1 MSNIYIYKYIY
12 IYICI
17 YIVLCYMSIS
27 IFIYLSTF
35 LLLDFTEVI
44 CLKNAAMICYMLT
57 SLLFLCNKEIS
68 KNPKKS

>member
-1 MSNIYIYKYIY
+1 
-12 IYICI
+12 
-17 YIVLCYMSIS
+17 MSIS